1 MTKRK
6 SRNNDLPNTHKTRDR
21 VTRTPLINEID
32 MLLYNLNNAWL
43 MSSTQY
49 RFQKHNP
56 AYNNI
61 IKSNGI

>member
-32 MLLYNLNNAWL
+32 MLLYNLNNA
-43 MSSTQY
+43 
-49 RFQKHNP
+49 
-56 AYNNI
+56 
-61 IKSNGI
+61 